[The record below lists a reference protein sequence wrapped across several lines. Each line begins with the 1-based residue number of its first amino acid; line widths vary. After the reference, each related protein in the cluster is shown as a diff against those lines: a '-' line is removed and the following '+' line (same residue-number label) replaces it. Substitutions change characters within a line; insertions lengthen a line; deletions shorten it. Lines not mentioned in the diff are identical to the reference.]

1 MKLGVLYAR
10 QNNLV
15 RSWKLTQESVGKVL
29 GQQPNALL
37 PHGLPLLCRHAR
49 AQPRARVRG
58 QLTMITLHNK
68 TPLAPVALGHEKVD
82 GNVLALV
89 EQLHTSKQID
99 KDVNICKRVTSSA
112 CHNRYI
118 TSIQQSS

>member
-1 MKLGVLYAR
+1 MYAR

-29 GQQPNALL
+29 GQQPNTLL
-37 PHGLPLLCRHAR
+37 PHSLPLLGRHAR

-58 QLTMITLHNK
+58 ELTVIALHNK

-82 GNVLALV
+82 GNVLALE
-89 EQLHTSKQID
+89 EQTNK
-99 KDVNICKRVTSSA
+99 
-112 CHNRYI
+112 NR
-118 TSIQQSS
+118 QGR